1 MELAVTRFRLDIHDV
16 LRTRGTG
23 QALID
28 ETLAATTSSACIGLS
43 LCRLPKKY
51 SLDNYSCDSTVDMSL
66 AAISPAN
73 SHSRSFEKIDSHSVL
88 PQRNITCRAIRLPS
102 VTRCR
107 SR

>member
-28 ETLAATTSSACIGLS
+28 ETTGRNDIIGLY
-43 LCRLPKKY
+43 RFIPLPPAQKY
-51 SLDNYSCDSTVDMSL
+51 SLDNYSCDSTLDTSL

-88 PQRNITCRAIRLPS
+88 PQGNITFRAIRLPS